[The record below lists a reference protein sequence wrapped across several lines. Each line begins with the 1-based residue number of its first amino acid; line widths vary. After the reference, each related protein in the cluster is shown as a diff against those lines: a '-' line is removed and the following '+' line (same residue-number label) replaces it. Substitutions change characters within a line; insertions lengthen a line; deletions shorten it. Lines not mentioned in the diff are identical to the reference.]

1 MAKFYSYYLVNEDK
15 KGIVNS
21 WGECKKITE
30 KKKAR
35 YKSFPTYAEAQKWLE
50 NGALYQDKK
59 SLKSSLEDG
68 IYFDAG
74 TGRGIGVEVRV
85 TDKLGNSYFTKKSS
99 KYEVN
104 DFGNILLNGET
115 NNYGELLGL
124 FFALHLAMK
133 TDKKNIFGD
142 SELVIKFWS
151 LGRYNST
158 LEDKTIELIKEVTEL
173 RKKFEENG
181 GNISWISGDINP
193 ADLGFHK

>member
-1 MAKFYSYYLVNEDK
+1 MAKFYSYYLIDENK
-15 KGIVNS
+15 KGVVNS
-21 WGECKKITE
+21 WDECKKITS

-35 YKSFPTYAEAQKWLE
+35 YKSFSTYDEAQKWLE
-50 NGALYQDKK
+50 DGANYQDKK
-59 SLKSSLEDG
+59 SLKISLEDG

-85 TDKLGNSYFTKKSS
+85 TDRFGNSYFTKKNS

-104 DFGNILLNGET
+104 EFGNVLLNEKS

-124 FFALHLAMK
+124 FFALHLAK
-133 TDKKNIFGD
+133 RRGEKNIFGD

-158 LEDKTIELIKEVTEL
+158 LEDETIELIKKVSEL
-173 RKKFEENG
+173 RKEFEKNG
-181 GNISWISGDINP
+181 GNISWVSGDINP